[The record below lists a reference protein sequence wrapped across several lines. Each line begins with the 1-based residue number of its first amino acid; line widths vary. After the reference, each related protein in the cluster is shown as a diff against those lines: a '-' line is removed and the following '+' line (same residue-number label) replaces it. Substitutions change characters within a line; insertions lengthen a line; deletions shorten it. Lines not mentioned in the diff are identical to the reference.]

1 MVGHT
6 KGDDENVGFP
16 DGEKVGLLKRE
27 EKTVG
32 QEARAP
38 VID

>member
-1 MVGHT
+1 MGHT
-6 KGDDENVGFP
+6 KGEDKNVGFP
-16 DGEKVGLLKRE
+16 DGERVGLLKRE